1 LKPSERVTVQS
12 EGTQVTGRV
21 VDEHWLLTDDGRF
34 VPYDQ
39 PREGGTPGTE
49 RCASCGK
56 TLTRDEELES
66 TILGLAHPPVATFIC
81 EDCKT
86 PY

>member
-1 LKPSERVTVQS
+1 MKPGKRVTVMS
-12 EGTQVTGRV
+12 DGAEVTGWLV
-21 VDEHWLLTDDGRF
+21 SDYWLMTDEGRF
-34 VPYDQ
+34 VPYDP
-39 PREGGTPGTE
+39 PREAGTPGTKP
-49 RCASCGK
+49 CAACGR

-66 TILGLAHPPVATFIC
+66 TILRLARPPVATFIC